1 MTASPA
7 DTPRQDPTPDESVL
21 RVEADTLR
29 EIIPGFDRL
38 EAMFNRG
45 RESIQSGQRGYFTPD
60 EDDYVRQC
68 LLIYRNYRLSIWDII
83 WRHKDFWREPVS
95 VDGLKGFIIAYAGAL
110 VLFGKSLKVIDV
122 VENDPMLRAKMNEP
136 DQKWGVEADFFED
149 VLRSYSS
156 ISNYLRMVGASIY
169 FRRRR
174 GMIRSMGLRDDA
186 DCGRLLP
193 LIETERPQL
202 RGKFWSIVQRR
213 AKRDWRSAWRMLFR
227 PVLVARY
234 QPQAVVASIVAG
246 THVSPNHVQ
255 GLRDEHL
262 TLLRDQLAPGDVL
275 LCRADDKVTSALLPG
290 FWAHAAIYVGD
301 WADLERLGLAGLP
314 QVARFKWIFDKYPSR
329 FGYVVDAV
337 AQGCR
342 VHKLG
347 YCITAQRG
355 TTPRCARRSVWTCWQ
370 TL

>member
-275 LCRADDKVTSALLPG
+275 LAALMTRSPPRCCRAFGRMRRSTSAIGPI
-290 FWAHAAIYVGD
+290 WSA
-301 WADLERLGLAGLP
+301 LG
-314 QVARFKWIFDKYPSR
+314 S
-329 FGYVVDAV
+329 
-337 AQGCR
+337 QGCR
-342 VHKLG
+342 KS
-347 YCITAQRG
+347 RG
-355 TTPRCARRSVWTCWQ
+355 SNGFSISIHRVSAMWLTRWRKVAGCTNSVIA
-370 TL
+370 